1 MSKHRNTAKSG
12 KIYIAGQRITATIR
26 TIHEEG
32 VYVRLPA
39 RWNGVVSP
47 KCWGD
52 KEARKKALAALRS
65 GEKLRVVVKSV
76 DIHSRCL
83 SLCLDTKASE
93 KSAIERQGRCSD
105 AKGGNPCR
113 AVAFELNRKS
123 CFEEM
128 KAGSVLLVDTANL
141 LSELGPEDA
150 ARKLSVVRDE
160 IERRGYRVLFFLE
173 RRALGWCLYS
183 QSSEKLVSEMKE
195 FTSDARVSLVDG
207 ESDLAMLQVAA
218 ALPNSY
224 CCTRDHF
231 ADYADTFGE
240 IVGSRRRSF
249 SSIGFDGR
257 VLLSFEGMRDAIVI
271 ESRAAH
277 ETCNLPYP
285 VTEEG
290 ECVAQGRDEILCD
303 DKKEASSDIA
313 SDSVCENSLR
323 RSFAQGLVARGE
335 VDRAVRYLEKVA
347 GKDPNAYYDLADIFA
362 ERDSKAVRK
371 YIRLAEDAER
381 RSRKTDIRNRRRL
394 RSARRMNV
402 AVDHLS
408 RQKRKAIGFAEFAR
422 VHDEIMGYLHSGQ
435 KPCRNVY
442 GRVA

>member
-1 MSKHRNTAKSG
+1 MSIVGTEERNSIMSKHRNTAKSA
-12 KIYIAGQRITATIR
+12 KSYKVGQHTTATIR
-26 TIHEEG
+26 AVHEEG
-32 VYVRLPA
+32 VYVRIPE

-65 GEKLRVVVKSV
+65 GEKLQVVVKSV
-76 DIHSRCL
+76 DIHSRSL
-83 SLCLDTKASE
+83 SLLLDPMA
-93 KSAIERQGRCSD
+93 
-105 AKGGNPCR
+105 
-113 AVAFELNRKS
+113 AFELPRKPS
-123 CFEEM
+123 FEEI
-128 KAGSVLLVDTANL
+128 KTGSVLLVDTANL

-150 ARKLSVVRDE
+150 GRKLSIVRDE

-183 QSSEKLVSEMKE
+183 QSSEDQVLEMKE

-231 ADYADTFGE
+231 DDYADTFRE

-271 ESRAAH
+271 ENRAAH
-277 ETCNLPYP
+277 ETCNLPSP
-285 VTEEG
+285 VTAEG
-290 ECVAQGRDEILCD
+290 ECVAQGCDEIPCD

-313 SDSVCENSLR
+313 AGCVCESNLR
-323 RSFAQGLVARGE
+323 GSFVQGLIARGE
-335 VDRAVRYLEKVA
+335 VERAVRYLEKVA
-347 GKDPNAYYDLADIFA
+347 GKDPNAYYELADIFA

-381 RSRKTDIRNRRRL
+381 RNRKTDIRNRRRL
-394 RSARRMNV
+394 RSAQRMNA

-408 RQKRKAIGFAEFAR
+408 RQKRKAIGFSEFAR
-422 VHDEIMGYLHSGQ
+422 VHDEILGYLHLRQ
-435 KPCRNVY
+435 KPCSNVY